1 MYIMVVGLNYRSAP
15 VEIRERFALQESQL
29 DGALS
34 KLRAS
39 GDLHEVVL
47 VSTCNRT
54 EIYAVAEERAG
65 GEEAIHGFLAE
76 LSGVPRAKFLPHL
89 YQYGENA
96 AIRHLFRVTAG
107 LDSMVL
113 GETQILGQVRSGFLF
128 SQEIGATGPVFN
140 NLFKRS
146 VTVAK
151 RAHNETKI
159 GENAVSVSYAA
170 VELAKKIFES
180 LDHKTVLVIGA
191 GKMSELT
198 AKHLNANGA
207 TRVIVVNRT
216 YQRAKELA
224 DKFNGKALDMNS
236 LDLAL
241 KEADIVVS
249 STGAEGYVVTK
260 AHVQATMKAR
270 RHRPLFLIDIAVPR
284 DLDPEMCKVDNVFL
298 YDIDDLEGVIAVN
311 MKERAKEAEKVEGII
326 AEEMIAF
333 RQWQN
338 EQNAKPLIMK
348 LRESAM
354 ANQAQL
360 MQNLVN
366 KVPGLTDKD
375 IHTVN
380 KLTTALINQM
390 IHGPITQVKE
400 MAAEKE
406 ADMYLE
412 VFARIFGLEN
422 TVDEPAGKKDSDKQS
437 PQKPANGQSAGT
449 AQPVKEATPMVQAIG
464 LNANAA
470 AKVAVTKQLEQTR
483 QEEAPAATRTMG
495 LRGRWGTH

>member
-15 VEIRERFALQESQL
+15 VEIRERFALPESEL
-29 DGALS
+29 EVALA
-34 KLRAS
+34 KLRRS
-39 GDLHEVVL
+39 GAIHEVVL

-54 EIYAVAEERAG
+54 EIYAVAEDRAA
-65 GEEAIHGFLAE
+65 GEEAIYGYLTD
-76 LSGVPRAKFLPHL
+76 LSGVPRATFLPHL
-89 YQYGENA
+89 YVYGENQ

-113 GETQILGQVRSGFLF
+113 GETQILGQVRTAFLF
-128 SQEIGATGPVFN
+128 SQEIGATAAVFN
-140 NLFKRS
+140 GLFKRS

-180 LDHKTVLVIGA
+180 LDNKTVLIIGA

-207 TRVIVVNRT
+207 TQVLVVNRT

-224 DKFNGKALDMNS
+224 DKFDGKALDMNS
-236 LDLAL
+236 LEMAL

-260 AHVQATMKAR
+260 EHVKATMKTR

-298 YDIDDLEGVIAVN
+298 YDIDDLEGVIAIN
-311 MKERAKEAEKVEGII
+311 MKERQKEADKIEIII
-326 AEEMIAF
+326 AEEMSAF

-338 EQNAKPLIMK
+338 EQQAKPLILK
-348 LRESAM
+348 LRENAM
-354 ANQAQL
+354 AQQAQL

-366 KVPGLTDKD
+366 KVSGLSEKD
-375 IHTVN
+375 VHTIN
-380 KLTTALINQM
+380 KLTMTLINQM
-390 IHGPITQVKE
+390 VHGPITQVKE
-400 MAAEKE
+400 MATEKE
-406 ADMYLE
+406 ADMYLS
-412 VFARIFGLEN
+412 VFSRIFGLDGGE
-422 TVDEPAGKKDSDKQS
+422 ESASDK
-437 PQKPANGQSAGT
+437 
-449 AQPVKEATPMVQAIG
+449 PVAEKSSGSVQEAAVNVQAIG
-464 LNANAA
+464 LSSHTS
-470 AKVAVTKQLEQTR
+470 AKVAVTKQLDQTR
-483 QEEAPAATRTMG
+483 QEEAPAAARMSSI
-495 LRGRWGTH
+495 RGRWGTR